1 MSSLV
6 KYIEL
11 NYYCKVRSSART
23 NPSLQVHKCHEESL
37 PDAGHRQDAV
47 GVPEREAHLHIQ
59 GLQREQDVQTVPQE
73 MG

>member
-1 MSSLV
+1 MSSL
-6 KYIEL
+6 IQQNRS
-11 NYYCKVRSSART
+11 NYYCKVRSAERT

-37 PDAGHRQDAV
+37 PDARHRQDAV
-47 GVPEREAHLHIQ
+47 GVPEGEAHLHLQ